1 MKKRT
6 ARGPQGTPQNKE
18 KKNGKKNRDTARRRN
33 NRKVAKKHKAAAA
46 LDPGQQTLD
55 QLAAKAQHVI
65 QVKASCT
72 MAFPMN
78 AARA

>member
-18 KKNGKKNRDTARRRN
+18 KKNRDTARRRN
-33 NRKVAKKHKAAAA
+33 NRKVAKKHKAATA
-46 LDPGQQTLD
+46 LDPAQQTLD
-55 QLAAKAQHVI
+55 QLAAKAQHII